1 MNAQQRAAMK
11 LALAFLQ
18 QNQHYIADNERHA
31 YVMLYNDFVNK
42 LEDIISQDI
51 ISQDAQPKQDV
62 PETNF
67 GNMAEPKIGCVNH
80 DCDKCKGDQRARQAL
95 DEANAYALELQARL
109 AKYEG
114 GATMML
120 NTAPQPVPVKTY
132 HDGKP
137 WPVQPKPW
145 VGLTDEDKLHIEI
158 MGGKSDVMLAEMVE
172 AKLREKNG
180 GAA

>member
-1 MNAQQRAAMK
+1 MNEQQRAE
-11 LALAFLQ
+11 L
-18 QNQHYIADNERHA
+18 ERIRD
-31 YVMLYNDFVNK
+31 VLYPATG
-42 LEDIISQDI
+42 LEDYDEEIIGRVLKDI
-51 ISQDAQPKQDV
+51 KALLAQDAQPKQDV

-137 WPVQPKPW
+137 WPVAPKPW
-145 VGLTDEDKLHIEI
+145 VGLTDEEKA
-158 MGGKSDVMLAEMVE
+158 SLANSVDYDEYYLLVENVE
-172 AKLREKNG
+172 AKLKEKNK
-180 GAA
+180 